1 MPAGLGFA
9 EYRPTGR
16 LASYVRAF
24 QVLSTEGSTPV
35 SVLDFGGAD
44 VSIPLRFGDPL
55 VVDGSRPKEVA
66 SAALV
71 GPRTRSVWL
80 RFYGRINQLNVSFF
94 PGASGSFVSLAMP
107 EIVDRVA
114 SPDDVWPRD
123 FREAVAELE
132 QLPIEQRIR
141 QLSDLLLARLDPARE
156 PGPQVREAVRL
167 IYERRGRVRVQ
178 SLADD
183 LNVSVSQL
191 ERGFKQHVGV
201 GPKVM
206 ARQAR
211 VSALAA
217 DAMGAANPDWTRLAD
232 RYGFSD
238 QAHLTREFHELI
250 GLSPTAFGA
259 IRQDA
264 DFLQDA
270 LACPPRH

>member
-1 MPAGLGFA
+1 MPARLGFA

-24 QVLSTEGSTPV
+24 QLLSTEGSAPV

-44 VSIPLRFGDPL
+44 VSIPLRFGDPVL
-55 VVDGSRPKEVA
+55 VEGSQPKGVP

-80 RFYGRINQLNVSFF
+80 RFHGRIDQVNVSFF
-94 PGASGSFVSLAMP
+94 PGVAGSFVSLSMP

-123 FREAVAELE
+123 FREAVADLE
-132 QLPIEQRIR
+132 QLPIEERIPK
-141 QLSDLLLARLDPARE
+141 LSDLLLAQLVPARE
-156 PGPQVREAVRL
+156 PGPQLRGAVRL

-183 LNVSVSQL
+183 VNLSVSQL
-191 ERGFKQHVGV
+191 ERGFKHHVGV
-201 GPKVM
+201 GPKLM
-206 ARQAR
+206 ARQTR

-217 DAMGAANPDWTRLAD
+217 AAMGAANPDWTRLAD

-250 GLSPTAFGA
+250 GLTPAAFGG
-259 IRQDA
+259 IRPDA

-270 LACPPRH
+270 FACPPRD